1 MVCYST
7 LRFPLSLHFIYIR
20 VNQIQNFHVAP
31 DLGANVVLLASH
43 EVFARLREVH
53 AADGVLVPDEEG
65 LAVRGSASN
74 AADVADDDGRP
85 ERVECHGEAGTGDET
100 AGHGS

>member
-1 MVCYST
+1 MIYTKLPYSIA
-7 LRFPLSLHFIYIR
+7 S
-20 VNQIQNFHVAP
+20 N
-31 DLGANVVLLASH
+31 LGANVVLLASH

-53 AADGVLVPDEEG
+53 AVYGVLVSNEEG
-65 LAVRGSASN
+65 LAVRGGAGN
-74 AADVADDDGRP
+74 VADVAGDDGRP

>member
-1 MVCYST
+1 MMVYHSCVSISPSILYTS
-7 LRFPLSLHFIYIR
+7 IR
-20 VNQIQNFHVAP
+20 VYQTQNFHVAP

-65 LAVRGSASN
+65 LAV
-74 AADVADDDGRP
+74 
-85 ERVECHGEAGTGDET
+85 
-100 AGHGS
+100 